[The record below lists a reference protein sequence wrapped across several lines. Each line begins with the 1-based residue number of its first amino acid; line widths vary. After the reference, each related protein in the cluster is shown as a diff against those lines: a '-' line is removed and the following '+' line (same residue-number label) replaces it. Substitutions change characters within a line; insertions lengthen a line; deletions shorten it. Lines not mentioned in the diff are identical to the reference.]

1 MAGSAA
7 LPVPTSAPAPAV
19 PAPSTFG
26 RRLVEDAA
34 HAREHLLFTAVLGSV
49 LLPRIVRRLLLL
61 VAGARAESGVGAGFS
76 LTGDPRHL
84 TIGRGVFCNRNV
96 TVEAVAPVTIGANTA
111 IGMQVLIM
119 TSHHDID
126 ADGRWNDVPTG
137 RPVLIEEHVW
147 IGGRATILPG
157 AHIEHDVVVA
167 AGAVVV
173 GRLAAHGVYAGVPA
187 KRIRALAPSA
197 RPPVVDP
204 AG

>member
-7 LPVPTSAPAPAV
+7 PPVPTSAV
-19 PAPSTFG
+19 PPTTDPSTFG
-26 RRLVEDAA
+26 RRLVEDASY
-34 HAREHLLFTAVLGSV
+34 AREHFVFTALLGSP
-49 LLPRIVRRLLLL
+49 LLPRIVRRLLLRA
-61 VAGARAESGVGAGFS
+61 AGARAESGVGTGFS
-76 LTGDPRHL
+76 LTGDPKHL

-119 TSHHDID
+119 TSHHEID
-126 ADGRWNDVPTG
+126 AQGRWSDVATG
-137 RPVLIEEHVW
+137 RPVVVEEHVW

-173 GRLAAHGVYAGVPA
+173 GRLTAHGVYAGVPA
-187 KRIRALAPSA
+187 KRIRELAPSA

-204 AG
+204 AA